1 MKRCTW
7 ILVVVLFF
15 SWAHSAFA
23 QTDPLGRA
31 LLLYERRDFEGALQ
45 ETNRVIQQIPTYSR
59 AYTLRG
65 QIKKERRDFDGAM
78 ADFNKAL
85 ELNPKDSIAS
95 YLKVTGSGVE
105 NPRQPRQSRLKAIFE
120 AKME

>member
-1 MKRCTW
+1 MKRASR
-7 ILVVVLFF
+7 ILIAVLFF
-15 SWAHSAFA
+15 SWAHPAFA
-23 QTDPLGRA
+23 QVDPLNRA

-45 ETNRVIQQIPTYSR
+45 ETNRVIQKIPTYSR

-85 ELNPKDSIAS
+85 ERDK
-95 YLKVTGSGVE
+95 KK
-105 NPRQPRQSRLKAIFE
+105 R
-120 AKME
+120 